1 MFEPSGRRIK
11 TSIQGDDR
19 PSNTSRGMTYRKVRA
34 AAQADPAFADRLFV
48 LSPATAARVAPEMPI
63 QHGPVEP
70 ALWPSGA
77 KLARWRGVLA
87 VFQSGSGRVRW
98 QVNTARTSLIHA
110 RRRRRTLCEGRLVR
124 AAVRPD
130 QCRSRRRMSRRRH
143 WWTVLGRASGPCWP
157 ARAPT
162 TPAWRT
168 PAASWAAGGSRGRH
182 GDGAWCPYGSAP
194 CYFKTVRCSGRFG
207 WSDLIRVCPPLAA
220 RYPTDRVSPAPAHRC
235 RSGCLR
241 SRRAC
246 PCAGKPSTHR
256 RGCQSARRQTR
267 P

>member
-11 TSIQGDDR
+11 TSLWGDDR
-19 PSNTSRGMTYRKVRA
+19 PSNTSGGMTYRRVRA

-48 LSPATAARVAPEMPI
+48 LSPATAARAAPAMPI
-63 QHGPVEP
+63 QHELAEP
-70 ALWPSGA
+70 ALRPSGA

-87 VFQSGSGRVRW
+87 VRPCGSGRVRW
-98 QVNTARTSLIHA
+98 QVNTVRTSLTHA
-110 RRRRRTLCEGRLVR
+110 RRRPRTLCEGRLAR

-130 QCRSRRRMSRRRH
+130 RCRSRRRTSRWRH
-143 WWTVLGRASGPCWP
+143 WRTALGLASGPYWP

-194 CYFKTVRCSGRFG
+194 CYFKSIRCLGRSGRP
-207 WSDLIRVCPPLAA
+207 DLIRVCLPLAA
-220 RYPTDRVSPAPAHRC
+220 RSPANRVSPAPAPRC